1 MTHAP
6 ASPWLQDAVDEWL
19 SSTPRGQ
26 SPAPQALVAR
36 LGLAAERQKAEI
48 DELHLCR
55 APLDQIAQLRQEEIA
70 LWTQLKLPPPPA
82 RDDLASVPSGQRLAA
97 VKRLLSLRSSLVTQ
111 LQQALALQS
120 RARQSLVKAKQR
132 VEKSGSEEDHA
143 TLDALHA
150 GLLSDGLL
158 AMIQNESWSDYHSIV
173 EAFISE
179 LDQLAGEKAPDI
191 RVLFGLAPNA
201 DAKQIKRRYRELVRE
216 HHPDQ
221 NGHRSPQ
228 EQRRR
233 EEVFLRIQAAWD
245 AYEKSPA

>member
-1 MTHAP
+1 LHAS
-6 ASPWLQDAVDEWL
+6 ASPPNARKPKSTNSTSAALL
-19 SSTPRGQ
+19 SIK
-26 SPAPQALVAR
+26 SPNCVKKKSPF
-36 LGLAAERQKAEI
+36 GLNSNS
-48 DELHLCR
+48 
-55 APLDQIAQLRQEEIA
+55 PL
-70 LWTQLKLPPPPA
+70 P
-82 RDDLASVPSGQRLAA
+82 RLA
-97 VKRLLSLRSSLVTQ
+97 SLRSSLVTQ